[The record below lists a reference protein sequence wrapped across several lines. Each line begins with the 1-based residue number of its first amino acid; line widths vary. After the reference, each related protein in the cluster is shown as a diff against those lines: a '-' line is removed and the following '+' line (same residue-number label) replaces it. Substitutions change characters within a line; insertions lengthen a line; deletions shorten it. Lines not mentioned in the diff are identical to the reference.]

1 MKRRDFVT
9 GAAAVAAGALTLPTP
24 RLGWDRDATPV

>member
-9 GAAAVAAGALTLPTP
+9 GAAAVAARALTLPRP
-24 RLGWDRDATPV
+24 GWDHNATPI